1 MKNTMNDAKNT
12 IASTKIENG
21 SIWKIYEVEDRTFE
35 LTQERTKRKEWEKMK
50 KAYGNY
56 GTP

>member
-12 IASTKIENG
+12 IASINIENG

-35 LTQERTKRKEWEKMK
+35 LTQ
-50 KAYGNY
+50 
-56 GTP
+56 

>member
-1 MKNTMNDAKNT
+1 MNDGKNT